1 VNPDAMNPQDA
12 YELTSM
18 MRAVVD
24 FGTGRA
30 IRDYGITAPI
40 AGKTGTTNSGADV
53 WFVGFSPTLVAGI
66 WFGYDTP
73 RPISGNASGGRLAA
87 PPWAEI
93 YKAGWREPAG
103 SNWDVPPGM
112 MPAVIDPESGLLATD
127 WCPNRVR
134 EYFKPGGMPRDVCN
148 LHNEWTQRVIT
159 HETTSEGGRAGGAAT
174 KNKNDVEK
182 ILDGLKRGLGRIF
195 GRGR

>member
-1 VNPDAMNPQDA
+1 MNPQDA
-12 YELTSM
+12 YEITSM
-18 MRAVVD
+18 LRGVVD

-53 WFVGFSPTLVAGI
+53 WFVGFSPTLVAGV

-73 RPISGNASGGRLAA
+73 RPISYNASGGRLAA
-87 PPWAEI
+87 PAWAEV
-93 YKAGWREPAG
+93 YRAGWREPAG
-103 SNWDVPPGM
+103 SNWDVPAGM
-112 MPAVIDPESGLLATD
+112 LPAIIDPESGLLATD
-127 WCPNRVR
+127 FCPHRVR
-134 EYFKPGGMPRDVCN
+134 EWFKPGSLPEEACN

-159 HETTSEGGRAGGAAT
+159 EDAQPNTPGGAPAA
-174 KNKNDVEK
+174 KRQNDVER
-182 ILDGLKRGLGRIF
+182 ILDGLKKGLGRIF